1 MQYLTIVAFLA
12 ATVAAAPPSHN
23 VRNNPS
29 IEQITVAQANN
40 ACGNNMSV
48 TCCNKVTNA
57 PAGNAVGNGA
67 GILNNLSLFD
77 QCSKLDVNVLAI
89 ANGLLNKECQANAA
103 CCQNSGSNAQGGLV
117 NVALP
122 CIALSSL
129 L

>member
-1 MQYLTIVAFLA
+1 MQYMTIIAFLA

-48 TCCNKVTNA
+48 TCCNKVTNT

-67 GILNNLSLFD
+67 GLLNGLSLFD
-77 QCSKLDVNVLAI
+77 QCSKLQVDVIAI
-89 ANGLLNKECQANAA
+89 ANGLLNKECSANAA
-103 CCQNSGSNAQGGLV
+103 CCQNSGSNV
-117 NVALP
+117 
-122 CIALSSL
+122 CFLSTSDL
-129 L
+129 

>member
-1 MQYLTIVAFLA
+1 MQYMTIVAFLA
-12 ATVAAAPPSHN
+12 ATVAAAPPSI
-23 VRNNPS
+23 RNAPS
-29 IEQITVAQANN
+29 SIDQVTVAQAQN

-48 TCCNKVTNA
+48 TCCNKVTNK
-57 PAGNAVGNGA
+57 PAGNSVGDGA

-103 CCQNSGSNAQGGLV
+103 CCQDSGSNASGGLV

>member
-1 MQYLTIVAFLA
+1 MQYMTIVAFLA
-12 ATVAAAPPSHN
+12 ATVAAGPQIRAY
-23 VRNNPS
+23 PS
-29 IEQITVAQANN
+29 IDQITVAQANN
-40 ACGNNMSV
+40 ACGNNMQV
-48 TCCNKVTNA
+48 TCCNKVTNT

-89 ANGLLNKECQANAA
+89 ANNLLNKECQANAA
-103 CCQNSGSNAQGGLV
+103 CCQNSGGSATGGLV

-129 L
+129 I